1 MLDQKEY
8 SWLSINQPSIVKPE
22 EDDKNLEIEQ
32 NYSFYNKKPKNIILQ
47 NFNILNINRPVD
59 ASFEA
64 KDQQVL
70 VIRSG
75 EY

>member
-64 KDQQVL
+64 KD
-70 VIRSG
+70 
-75 EY
+75 